1 MINQIIYTS
10 CKTGI
15 NDRNAGFQVLSYSE
29 NLDLTDIGELERLL
43 SSYRAPIDRP
53 NNPTPEEIKSLFPQA
68 FMFTVL
74 SSGKYCIG
82 HSTYLG
88 HDYMGESGR
97 SGNFMSHFIVADKT
111 ELNQYP
117 CSLYLSPIFRERL
130 EFDEVNQTAKPD
142 YLPGVSELKSGEIIG
157 INSIMEFIDQDRE
170 EIYLSMIA
178 AILEY
183 NRTDNLSK
191 KKLLLL
197 DEEKNIVKWIAAIQY
212 AFPLKNLD
220 SLSFCSY
227 VYTPISA
234 NFLIN
239 GVIPT
244 GTSFIP
250 GSSDNNRYYHVFD
263 CVNRIWPELNTDE
276 DLLKLIGMSLTL
288 SYKNLEHFHIFLS
301 DYSYSKIDEE
311 LHDAFSLYQII
322 NSQSRVMG
330 KEKIFGAIKFEKK
343 YGTRKTVIGLFESL
357 PTVQKIIVNEYDTS
371 SKQELCE
378 LIIKTAIASDD
389 NIPPLEAAYAF
400 FMDTIFSTLGRGET
414 NEIFFEVWSFYNH
427 ILKFDKT
434 LNGKLASYINSAE
447 RNDELISR
455 LVGVQN
461 VYSNAFYLSR
471 ALIDIDGKYTNLDA
485 LSETDSYSRLIDCI
499 FENIGLLSS
508 DKICNCLT
516 ITINEIKNR
525 RILLSFISLVIT
537 RFSQNNEIK
546 KQIWE
551 MYTDIMRNSDS
562 LAYNQAYDNFLSNN
576 YKELAYLLYISQYE
590 KTSDKKEVFLQHLK
604 RYILN
609 NNDYSKH
616 FANKIFEKRI
626 ESISTSS
633 DSSNKIRELQE
644 IVNLMSTA
652 ITDDD
657 EKRKLLLSLCSVLPI
672 CKPDKESRNFFELL
686 HKCDKDLN
694 KYQVSPKFYLINCGM
709 VIEKEKNSGE
719 LSQKIKERSN
729 LLSVTEIDYISKED
743 KLDFLD
749 WILPNFLSCVRK
761 KEDHSDIIRTIGG
774 FINDNKIFDRKYIQE
789 LDRLVSHTQDNQ
801 LISSFI
807 EYCAE
812 NNENM
817 QSTFS
822 MHVSDMLSDLSDSK
836 RDFLIDEILRKRA
849 NNNLLKQYIKLISDT
864 IKERKEK
871 TLLGRFKKICF
882 KR

>member
-15 NDRNAGFQVLSYSE
+15 NNRNAGFQVLSYSE

-43 SSYRAPIDRP
+43 SGYRAPIDRP

-74 SSGKYCIG
+74 QSGRYCIG
-82 HSTYLG
+82 LSTYLG

-117 CSLYLSPIFRERL
+117 CSLYLSPAFRDRL

-142 YLPGVSELKSGEIIG
+142 YLPGLSEIKPGEIID
-157 INSIMEFIDQDRE
+157 INSIMEFIDQGRE

-178 AILEY
+178 AVLEY
-183 NRTDNLSK
+183 NKTDNPAK

-197 DEEKNIVKWIAAIQY
+197 DDEKNIVKWISAIQY
-212 AFPLKNLD
+212 AFPVKNLE

-244 GTSFIP
+244 GTSFIQ
-250 GSSDNNRYYHVFD
+250 GSADNIRYYHVFD
-263 CVNRIWPELNTDE
+263 CANKVWPELNTDK
-276 DLLKLIGMSLTL
+276 DLFKLIGMSLSL
-288 SYKNLEHFHIFLS
+288 SYTNLEHFHIFLS

-322 NSQSRVMG
+322 NAQSRSLT
-330 KEKIFGAIKFEKK
+330 KEKIFGAINFEKK
-343 YGTRKTVIGLFESL
+343 YGTRKTRTGLFEGL
-357 PTVQKIIVNEYDTS
+357 PTVQKIIVNEYDIS

-378 LIIKTAIASDD
+378 LIIKTALASDD
-389 NIPPLEAAYAF
+389 NISHLDVAYAF
-400 FMDTIFSTLGRGET
+400 FMDTIFSTLERIET
-414 NEIFFEVWSFYNH
+414 NEIFYEVLSFYNG
-427 ILKFDKT
+427 IQKFDKS
-434 LNGKLASYINSAE
+434 LNGKLASYVNSSE

-461 VYSNAFYLSR
+461 LYSNAFYLSR
-471 ALIDIDGKYTNLDA
+471 ALIEIDDKYTNLDV
-485 LSETDSYSRLIDCI
+485 LSKTDSYSRLIECI
-499 FENIGLLSS
+499 FENIGSLPSEMV
-508 DKICNCLT
+508 CNCLT

-525 RILLSFISLVIT
+525 RILISFICRVIT
-537 RFSQNNEIK
+537 HFSQNNEMK
-546 KQIWE
+546 MHVWK
-551 MYTDIMRNSDS
+551 MYTDIIHNSDI
-562 LAYNQAYDNFLSNN
+562 LAYNQAYDYFLSNSHT
-576 YKELAYLLYISQYE
+576 ELVYLLYISQYE
-590 KTSDKKEVFLQHLK
+590 KTPDKKEVFLQHINQ
-604 RYILN
+604 YILKN
-609 NNDYSKH
+609 SDYSNLY
-616 FANKIFEKRI
+616 ANKILQNRI
-626 ESISTSS
+626 ESINTASQNP
-633 DSSNKIRELQE
+633 NKIRELQE
-644 IVNLMSTA
+644 IVNLMNTTV
-652 ITDDD
+652 IDD
-657 EKRKLLLSLCSVLPI
+657 EKKRELLLSICSALPI
-672 CKPDKESRNFFELL
+672 CKPDKDSRNFFEVL

-694 KYQVSPKFYLINCGM
+694 KYQVSPKFYLINCAI

-719 LSQKIKERSN
+719 LSQKIKGR
-729 LLSVTEIDYISKED
+729 LDLFSVTEIGCISKED

-749 WILPNFLSCVRK
+749 WILPNLLSCVKR

-774 FINDNKIFDRKYIQE
+774 FVNDNTAFDRKYIEE
-789 LDRLVSHTQDNQ
+789 LDILISHAQDNQ

-812 NNENM
+812 SNGNM

-822 MHVSDMLSDLSDSK
+822 IHVIDMLSDLSDTE
-836 RDFLIDEILRKRA
+836 RDILIDEILRKKPI
-849 NNNLLKQYIKLISDT
+849 NNLLKQYIKLITDE
-864 IKERKEK
+864 IKKRKEK
-871 TLLGRFKKICF
+871 TLLGRLKKICF
-882 KR
+882 K